1 MITIL
6 LAIDGI
12 AALIILA
19 ILSIVFIAL
28 SAVDEPSTGW
38 ASSILFVAI
47 VLAILFTN
55 IGPMLLEHPMTPI
68 LYAIGYIV
76 IGMIFSIF
84 IRWPIYLKGLL
95 NKLTTAKADFL
106 KRNKVE
112 TINPSNKN
120 LFESWVDIVHDFGY
134 QSGLS
139 VASDGKI
146 TPPQYYNNKARL
158 AVWAILWPWNAL
170 WLIVRK
176 PTVWIFDE
184 LLSLEVFRH
193 ICQAMSD
200 WMFKDFK

>member
-12 AALIILA
+12 AALIVLA

-28 SAVDEPSTGW
+28 SAVDEPSTCW
-38 ASSILFVAI
+38 AGSILFVAI
-47 VLAILFTN
+47 VLTVLFTS
-55 IGPMLLEHPMTPI
+55 IGPMILEHPMTPI
-68 LYAIGYIV
+68 LYAIGYV
-76 IGMIFSIF
+76 VVGMIFSMF

-95 NKLTTAKADFL
+95 NKLTAAKAGFL
-106 KRNKVE
+106 KQNKIE
-112 TINPSNKN
+112 KIEPSDKN
-120 LFESWVDIVHDFGY
+120 VFESWIDIVHDLGY

-146 TPPQYYNNKARL
+146 VPPQYHNNKARL

-176 PTVWIFDE
+176 PIIWIFDE
-184 LLSLEVFRH
+184 LLSLEVFRR

-200 WMFKDFK
+200 WMFRDFK